1 MDFHKSEYELLD
13 IINSSLSDSEK
24 LRLVFAKLHSWFNTV
39 NHGSEIIDRAL
50 VLIELSDKSSPLVIV
65 GVLRATCRIKSKL
78 KNWTNFYSKVSAWL
92 DSLNEDTKKWLVSL
106 DKL

>member
-1 MDFHKSEYELLD
+1 MDFHKSEHELLD

-24 LRLVFAKLHSWFNTV
+24 LRLVFTKLHSWFNTAS
-39 NHGSEIIDRAL
+39 HGSEIIDRAL
-50 VLIELSDKSSPLVIV
+50 VLIELSDKSSPLIIV

-78 KNWTNFYSKVSAWL
+78 KNWKSFYNKVSVWL
-92 DSLNEDTKKWLVSL
+92 DIMNEDTKKWLVGL